1 MTDGWEKG
9 RLGLVWG
16 WRPQA
21 PSGRGEQAPRR
32 RSGKRLGGVSPA
44 GQCPQTRGFSRG
56 HGSGI

>member
-16 WRPQA
+16 WRH
-21 PSGRGEQAPRR
+21 RAPRR
-32 RSGKRLGGVSPA
+32 SRKRLEGVSPA
-44 GQCPQTRGFSRG
+44 GQHPQTRGFSRG